1 MKQGMYIVLKRVEQ
15 GYSCYNTRTGETKVF
30 AKEQLLTM
38 PDVQGVSCDEI
49 TEFGSLE
56 EYRAQ
61 QEMLAELVGGITY
74 RGEFFPVGERPVELR
89 VFDDVST
96 DMMNGCISDKG
107 VLELGRLGD
116 NTSLDFKFPKD
127 MQHPRVIDCSGMLY
141 AMFENFT
148 TVSDNNLWDSCSL
161 YSDLEELHLSF
172 RSFTVSEQEFQ
183 NAPKLRVVVVSDF
196 VGSSD
201 APQMK
206 AYINR
211 KAFYAC
217 RQLETVNLTG
227 VTMDVLADNIFYC
240 CDKLHTVSLPKGLT
254 TIKYNA
260 FQGCKSLKQIELPE
274 TLKTIEAWAFAASG
288 LVSVKL
294 PKNVVSISNC
304 FYECKDLLT
313 VDLRYIKKI
322 PAEPLFTDCTSLQ
335 EVILG
340 ENLSKFSPVA
350 FEGCKNLKEV
360 RLPAHLRKSNIL
372 MGATVSACCPVFLI
386 SRQLAEDLKLKDESG
401 VFKRIGMPYR
411 IVND

>member
-1 MKQGMYIVLKRVEQ
+1 MYIVLKREEQ
-15 GYSCYNTRTGETKVF
+15 GYSCYNTRTGKTKVF
-30 AKEQLLTM
+30 ATEQLLAM
-38 PDVQGVSCDEI
+38 SDVQGVSGDEI

-61 QEMLAELVGGITY
+61 QEMLAELVGGIQYTNELCS
-74 RGEFFPVGERPVELR
+74 GCNGAFELR
-89 VFDDVST
+89 CFGNVST
-96 DMMNGCISDKG
+96 TMLNGCISDKG
-107 VLELGRLGD
+107 VLELGRLGE
-116 NTSLDFKFPKD
+116 NTNFDFELPED
-127 MQHPRVIDCSGMLY
+127 IQHPRVIDCSGMFY
-141 AMFENFT
+141 AMFQNYNPDCLVRSLEF
-148 TVSDNNLWDSCSL
+148 CPL
-161 YSDLEELHLSF
+161 YSDLEEVYLSF
-172 RSFTVSEQEFQ
+172 GSFTLSEQEFQ

-217 RQLETVNLTG
+217 RQLETVNLAG

-254 TIKYNA
+254 TIKYDA
-260 FQGCKSLKQIELPE
+260 FRGCKSLKQIELPE
-274 TLKTIEAWAFAASG
+274 TLQKIEPWAFSASG

-313 VDLRYIKKI
+313 VDLRHIKKI
-322 PAEPLFTDCTSLQ
+322 SAEPLFTGCTSLQ